1 MTNIFFIV
9 LVSSKKI
16 HKGIIMRFKGENR
29 RQYSWPRRMKVL
41 VYAVITF
48 LGLGSPGVLLK
59 AAPNIPPAMLEQ
71 FKRMSPSEQR
81 TIAEQYGIA
90 LPSMAAGN
98 MSGIGEAVE
107 LLEVP
112 LLQNRGVYQGPNG
125 ADEASRESFIRDLIE
140 AQKEELL
147 PRFGAQLFS
156 KDVETYAPSDKSLAP
171 SGYLLG
177 PGDELNIRVFG
188 KDSIEAFVEVDR
200 SGQITIPMIGAISL
214 AGLTFEEAK
223 RVIGHRVSTR
233 IIGSEVVT
241 SLGSLRQITIFLAG
255 EVNAPGSYNVS
266 ALTSISQA
274 LYLSGGLTDIGSYR
288 EVQVRRGK
296 EIVARF
302 DLYDLLLRGRRDNDI
317 TLQSG
322 DTVFVPVVKGIVT
335 VSGAVQ
341 RPGRYDL
348 KSDETFVDF
357 IAMAGG
363 FTATAFQQVS
373 TIRRFDPSKGYPS
386 VLNISDARSR
396 IVMRDGDLL
405 VANEGTSQLANPLEL
420 EGAVVRPGVYEYVEG
435 ARVSDYLGSIDR
447 DLLAT
452 ADLEV
457 GLIVRRTNARLD
469 VSVLAFD
476 LVAAAQS
483 PGSNLDPLLQV
494 FDKIVVLPIPNIK
507 EAELDLVVEGDTG
520 TDRSFRREMELD
532 DEAKAE
538 EALDDGEL
546 TRAGLILPIVE
557 KLRDQAGLGQSVALV
572 NIQGAV
578 KEPGEFPLIVE
589 GGLTFLVQL
598 AGGLEDGAYLKNV
611 EIRRINSTED
621 GASVEILNVDL
632 RAATNFE
639 LQSRDVVR
647 INYLPDWNP
656 DASVEIAGE
665 VRFPGAYALRDG
677 ETIGSLLQRAG
688 GFSSEA
694 FPEATRYTS
703 KATKE
708 QQQASARKLIERFQR
723 EQASRRSVSQ
733 DLRGSQA
740 DTMSEDYNES
750 ILRSFQGRLIIDVP
764 RILAGDA
771 SADVLLQ
778 DGDKLVVPK
787 LVESI
792 TVAGEV
798 YEPGSFRFEQGVDFT
813 DYLELAAG
821 LTDRARKDDI
831 YIIEP
836 NGAVVPL
843 QSSRQRL
850 FRFDRTVA
858 GLSPG
863 SVIVV
868 PTNYDYEKP
877 LDRYRGITSVVF
889 ESLASIAAFFSIANK

>member
-1 MTNIFFIV
+1 
-9 LVSSKKI
+9 
-16 HKGIIMRFKGENR
+16 MRFKGKNR
-29 RQYSWPRRMKVL
+29 RQYSWPGKLKMFVF
-41 VYAVITF
+41 AVITV
-48 LGLGSPGVLLK
+48 LGLGLPGVLLQ

-81 TIAEQYGIA
+81 AMAEQYGIA
-90 LPSMAAGN
+90 LPAMSAGALGGRDGAAD
-98 MSGIGEAVE
+98 IP
-107 LLEVP
+107 EVP
-112 LLQNRGVYQGPNG
+112 LLQNRGGYQDPEDADGPT
-125 ADEASRESFIRDLIE
+125 SESFIRDLIE
-140 AQKEELL
+140 AQKEEQL

-156 KDVETYAPSDKSLAP
+156 KEVETYAPLDKALAP
-171 SGYLLG
+171 SGYVLG
-177 PGDELNIRVFG
+177 PGDELNIQVFG

-200 SGQITIPMIGAISL
+200 SGQITVPMIGAISL

-223 RVIGHRVSTR
+223 RVIEHRVNTR
-233 IIGSEVVT
+233 VIGSEVVT
-241 SLGSLRQITIFLAG
+241 SLGNLRQITIFLAG

-274 LYLSGGLTDIGSYR
+274 LYLSSGLTDIGSFR
-288 EVQVRRGK
+288 DIQVRRGK
-296 EIVARF
+296 EVVARF
-302 DLYDLLLRGRRDNDI
+302 DLYDLLLQGRRDNDI

-322 DTVFVPVVKGIVT
+322 DTVFVPVVRGIVT

-348 KSDETFVDF
+348 KSDETFSEL

-373 TIRRFDPSKGYPS
+373 TIRRFDPMKGYPS
-386 VLNISDARSR
+386 VLNINDPRSSV
-396 IVMRDGDLL
+396 VMRDGDLL
-405 VANEGTSQLANPLEL
+405 VANEGTDQLANPLEL

-457 GLIVRRTNARLD
+457 GLIVRRINARLD

-494 FDKIVVLPIPNIK
+494 YDKIVVLPIPNIK
-507 EAELDLVVEGDTG
+507 EKELDLVVEGDTE
-520 TDRSFRREMELD
+520 TNRSSRREMQLE
-532 DEAKAE
+532 DEA
-538 EALDDGEL
+538 EADKELDDGEL
-546 TRAGLILPIVE
+546 TRAGLISPIVE
-557 KLRDQAGLGQSVALV
+557 KLRDQAGLGQAVALV
-572 NIQGAV
+572 NVQGAV
-578 KEPGEFPLIVE
+578 KEAGEFPLIAE
-589 GGLTFLVQL
+589 GGLGFLVQL
-598 AGGLEDGAYLKNV
+598 AGGLEDGAYLKDV
-611 EIRRINSTED
+611 EIRRINSSED

-632 RAATNFE
+632 RTATNFE

-656 DASVEIAGE
+656 DASVKIAGE

-677 ETIGSLLQRAG
+677 ETIGSLIERAG

-703 KATKE
+703 NATKE

-723 EQASRRSVSQ
+723 EQASRRSVAQVPGAAQSEAT
-733 DLRGSQA
+733 D
-740 DTMSEDYNES
+740 EDYTES
-750 ILRSFQGRLIIDVP
+750 LLRSFQGRLIIDVP

-778 DGDKLVVPK
+778 DGDELVVPK

-798 YEPGSFRFEQGVDFT
+798 YEPGSFRFEQGLAFT

-821 LTDRARKDDI
+821 LTDRARKKDI
-831 YIIEP
+831 YVIEP

-843 QSSRQRL
+843 QGSKRQL

-863 SVIVV
+863 SVVVV

-877 LDRYRGITSVVF
+877 LDRYKGITSVVF
-889 ESLASIAAFFSIANK
+889 ESTASIAAFFSIAKK